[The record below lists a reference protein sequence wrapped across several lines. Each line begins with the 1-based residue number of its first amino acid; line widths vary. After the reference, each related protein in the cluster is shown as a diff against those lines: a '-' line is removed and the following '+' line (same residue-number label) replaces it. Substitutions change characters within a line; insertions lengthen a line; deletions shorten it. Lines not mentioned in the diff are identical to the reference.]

1 MGGEV
6 GLDGLEPE
14 ETAEAVVFDIQRYTV
29 HDGPG
34 IRTAVFFKGCPLR
47 CLWCSNPESI
57 SSQPQ
62 VGVYAKDCIGVEKC
76 GWCLAALP
84 PGPRRALCEGR
95 PDRRG
100 GQGSCTGCLRCV
112 DACPNDTLRGF
123 GRACTRGQLMES
135 ILADR
140 AYYQSSGGG
149 VTLTGGDPLQQHAFA
164 RGLLRECRRYGIH
177 TCVESEL
184 HCSRRAVES
193 VVPFTDLILTD
204 LKHMDPECHRRLTGH
219 TNTKILSNI
228 RYLVGQGHDIVLRI
242 PVVPGYND
250 SDDNIR
256 AVARFVAG
264 ELGNCIRQLQLLPYR
279 VLGKEK
285 YEALAM
291 PYPMGDMKQPPK
303 EEYEPNLGRIAEA
316 LRVHGVPAVAGA
328 SRKLDRAT
336 SPS

>member
-1 MGGEV
+1 
-6 GLDGLEPE
+6 LRGLEPE
-14 ETAEAVVFDIQRYTV
+14 QTTEAVVFDLQRYTI

-47 CLWCSNPESI
+47 CLWCSNPEGI
-57 SSQPQ
+57 SARPQ

-76 GWCLAALP
+76 GWCLAACP
-84 PGPRRALCEGR
+84 EGR
-95 PDRRG
+95 DVLRAKEGLIVGVDRE
-100 GQGSCTGCLRCV
+100 SCTGCLRCV
-112 DACPNDTLRGF
+112 GVCPNDTLRGF
-123 GRACTRGQLMES
+123 GRAYTRGELMES

-140 AYYQSSGGG
+140 AYYQNSGGG
-149 VTLTGGDPLQQHAFA
+149 VTLTGGDPLHQHAFV
-164 RGLLRECRRYGIH
+164 RTLLQECRRYGIH

-193 VVPFTDLILTD
+193 VLPFTDLILTD
-204 LKHMDPECHRRLTGH
+204 LKHMDPECHRRFTGR

-228 RYLVGQGHDIVLRI
+228 RYLVSQGQDIVLRI

-250 SDDNIR
+250 SEENIR

-264 ELGNCIRQLQLLPYR
+264 ELGNRVRQLQLLPYR

-291 PYPMGDMKQPPK
+291 PYPMGDMRQPPR
-303 EEYEPNLGRIAEA
+303 EEYEPNLGRIAET
-316 LRVHGVPAVAGA
+316 LRLHGVPAVAGTGQ
-328 SRKLDRAT
+328 KLDRGL
-336 SPS
+336 